1 MVQKTPKVGIWFTAT
16 AITFFTRALMFS
28 TWLSRG
34 PEVKAALH
42 LDTAQMGLL
51 VMVYPLGGIL
61 GVLFASQLTNRFGTK
76 KLTIAGYALACS
88 AMAVLGFAVD
98 GTNVW
103 LAGAALLLLGLPLA
117 LIDFISNYEGT
128 AVDKQSR
135 HSLLPVV
142 HAAFGVGMMV
152 AAGLASAL
160 ASAHQGIATNY
171 LIVAVVA
178 FVPSILA
185 AFVFPNRDTA
195 EQSPQVKKE
204 HSKAVLRA
212 WTEPRTLL
220 IALVGFSFIMVESSA
235 GTWMPISL
243 TNGGATPAA
252 AAAALGVFWVI
263 VTAGRAIGG
272 WVTDRIGRHRTI
284 GLGALL
290 TGTGI
295 VIFMLDSVLHLP
307 YLALGLWALGM
318 ANGFPLTISAM
329 GDNPAKA
336 DARINMVMTVVYISV
351 ISVGPALGSVGQAFG
366 LSIAY
371 GIPLA
376 LMIATVLLSNVTK
389 RTEASI
395 AG

>member
-290 TGTGI
+290 TGAGI